1 MRAAYRNTGF
11 VFMPGGFLEFILIVV
26 RGDVEINLLVS
37 RLIYALIKIQITSHQ
52 ILNYFICISP
62 CITL

>member
-1 MRAAYRNTGF
+1 
-11 VFMPGGFLEFILIVV
+11 MPGGFLELILIVV
-26 RGDVEINLLVS
+26 RGDVEINLLLS